1 MAIKFGTDGW
11 RAIIADGYTFE
22 NVKIC
27 TQAIVD
33 YLKARELDANG
44 LIIGYDTRFG
54 SEKFAFAVAEV
65 AAGNG
70 VPVMLCNK
78 PAPTPVISYNIVN
91 RECGAGVVVTAS
103 HNPSEWN
110 GLKFKPGYGGSASLE
125 IVEELERHI
134 SVVETTGEYSTT
146 PLQKAKDNGLVEL
159 IDPDPPY
166 LNHIAGLVG
175 LENIRNASLNVVVDS
190 MHGAGAGYIR
200 TLIEGG
206 STRVFEIRADVNP
219 SFPNMR
225 QPEPIE
231 QNLGPLAKKIT
242 EVNGDVGLATDGDAD
257 RLGIMDEDGN
267 YISTLHTFSLI
278 CHHLLEGLG
287 MQGPIVRSITMT
299 NMIDKLGDLYGVP
312 VLDTPVGF
320 KYLGPVMME
329 ENAIAAGEESGG
341 YAFRGHIPERDGILS
356 ALFLLDMMVKTG
368 KNPAELLTD
377 LEDLVG
383 SHFYNRMD
391 IQFDEQERE
400 RILSRISSNS
410 PDTLSDIVISEID
423 TRDGYRF
430 ILEDGS
436 WALLRFSGTE
446 PLLRIYAESSTTD
459 MVESL
464 IAECRN
470 LVGV

>member
-1 MAIKFGTDGW
+1 
-11 RAIIADGYTFE
+11 
-22 NVKIC
+22 
-27 TQAIVD
+27 
-33 YLKARELDANG
+33 
-44 LIIGYDTRFG
+44 
-54 SEKFAFAVAEV
+54 
-65 AAGNG
+65 
-70 VPVMLCNK
+70 
-78 PAPTPVISYNIVN
+78 
-91 RECGAGVVVTAS
+91 
-103 HNPSEWN
+103 
-110 GLKFKPGYGGSASLE
+110 
-125 IVEELERHI
+125 
-134 SVVETTGEYSTT
+134 
-146 PLQKAKDNGLVEL
+146 
-159 IDPDPPY
+159 
-166 LNHIAGLVG
+166 
-175 LENIRNASLNVVVDS
+175 
-190 MHGAGAGYIR
+190 
-200 TLIEGG
+200 
-206 STRVFEIRADVNP
+206 
-219 SFPNMR
+219 
-225 QPEPIE
+225 
-231 QNLGPLAKKIT
+231 
-242 EVNGDVGLATDGDAD
+242 
-257 RLGIMDEDGN
+257 
-267 YISTLHTFSLI
+267 
-278 CHHLLEGLG
+278 
-287 MQGPIVRSITMT
+287 
-299 NMIDKLGDLYGVP
+299 
-312 VLDTPVGF
+312 
-320 KYLGPVMME
+320 MME